1 MLSSSAPAWSFP
13 VSLICRVLLWRR
25 EFTRDTA
32 FCFLL
37 ECYKG
42 AFILKGYPVVSL
54 NLIRPWMHD
63 SRHSWSNWQ
72 RYLPLPVS
80 NLRSPSWLDWG
91 WPIAWK
97 PVLTISVCVFA
108 NGGRQPENLKGFFYS
123 PPTKRGVLDFFS
135 FLWDREQGLFRA
147 LRLLKFSEVRI
158 HPQGFILY
166 AQKLFKDMIFLLNL
180 TSEFVG
186 VYIFILQFLA
196 HSGWSCKQK
205 KIWT

>member
-1 MLSSSAPAWSFP
+1 MLSSSALAWSFP

-37 ECYKG
+37 QCYKG
-42 AFILKGYPVVSL
+42 TFILKGYPVVSL
-54 NLIRPWMHD
+54 NLIRPWVHGG
-63 SRHSWSNWQ
+63 RHSWSYWQ

-80 NLRSPSWLDWG
+80 NLGFPF
-91 WPIAWK
+91 
-97 PVLTISVCVFA
+97 LTRLRVTNCLKTCTHNQCVCVCKW
-108 NGGRQPENLKGFFYS
+108 RQTARKLKRFFYS

-135 FLWDREQGLFRA
+135 FLWGREQGFFRA

-166 AQKLFKDMIFLLNL
+166 AQKVLRTWFFFNL

-196 HSGWSCKQK
+196 HSGWSCEQK